1 MDEPRLEV
9 VIDRIDT
16 GPPDLID
23 QLPIHA
29 KLLRIL
35 PGSDRPDY
43 SLAVAHEPIRFRSS
57 VATLTSQGIDLAKT
71 EPARF
76 RVNPDQTVDALI
88 FGLVLCAR
96 MVCETINLSM
106 NGLPVNIAY
115 VIDDSQL
122 RDPAVVFTKLY
133 FVAVGFTT
141 TVD

>member
-1 MDEPRLEV
+1 MDEPRLEI

-16 GPPDLID
+16 GPPELTE

-43 SLAVAHEPIRFRSS
+43 SLAVAHEPIRFRST
-57 VATLTSQGIDLAKT
+57 AADLTGTGIDLAKT
-71 EPARF
+71 DPARF
-76 RVNPDQTVDALI
+76 RVNPDGTVDALI

-96 MVCETINLSM
+96 LVGQTINLSM
-106 NGLPVNIAY
+106 HDLPINIAY

-122 RDPAVVFTKLY
+122 GDPGVVFTKCH
-133 FVAVGFTT
+133 FAAVGFAS
-141 TVD
+141 TVG